1 MLKNKR
7 IIVSMLLV
15 VLFAIIAILVS
26 TSTNILI
33 DEKVYDFISNFES
46 NISTIF
52 FKTITCLGNAKFV
65 CCFCIIFLVFNKTRD
80 KVGIPLSLSV
90 ITCGVLN
97 IILKNIFQ
105 RNRPTLEQLVFE
117 DSFSFPSGHS
127 MIIATIYVMLMYL
140 AYKYI
145 KSKNIR
151 ITLYVICPIVIFL
164 VGISRIYL
172 RVHYFT
178 DVLAG
183 WTLGVVISLTISYI
197 LEKINNNNKESK
209 SA

>member
-1 MLKNKR
+1 MLKSKR
-7 IIVSMLLV
+7 IIVSISLV
-15 VLFAIIAILVS
+15 ALFAIIAILVS
-26 TSTNILI
+26 TSTSIFI
-33 DEKVYDFISNFES
+33 DEKVYEFISNFES

-80 KVGIPLSLSV
+80 KIGIPLSLSV
-90 ITCGVLN
+90 VACGVLN

-140 AYKYI
+140 TYKYI
-145 KSKNIR
+145 KNKNVR
-151 ITLYVICPIVIFL
+151 IALYVICSLIIFL

-183 WTLGVVISLTISYI
+183 WTLGVVISLTISYT
-197 LEKINNNNKESK
+197 LEKLNNKDSK